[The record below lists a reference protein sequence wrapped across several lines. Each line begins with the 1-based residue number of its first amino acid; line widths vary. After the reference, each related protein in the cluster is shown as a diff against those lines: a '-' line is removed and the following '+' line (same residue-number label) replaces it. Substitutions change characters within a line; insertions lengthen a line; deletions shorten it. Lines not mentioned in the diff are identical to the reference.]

1 MSETLYN
8 DYKNNCYEY
17 MKTVLY
23 TEKIIKDNNSDQ
35 TKLLNIYEKAIKS
48 AESMF
53 KKMQLEVETNYMVE
67 DKENELNN
75 IYNEICECK
84 IKLKKFKEEIIEN
97 DKRKYE
103 RTSNHYNNHT
113 NYDDRILLLSDVDIL
128 EKGDVYIN
136 HSKILMDNAEYISN
150 DVMNNLNKQRE
161 CIKKNVS
168 NISFLSNKLDHAKF
182 IIKNLNKK
190 QLFNKYRLYIIFL
203 FIILTFLLI
212 ISIKYNR
219 YVKKYP
225 YIKINNE
232 NNNNNNKNN
241 NIDPLVENQKLL
253 QTQNEQN
260 ISHTL
265 NKFNNTQE
273 AKSVFY
279 DFEQKIDKD
288 INNNNDQ
295 NKYVNTNDYQNYIYN
310 INMEEKSTDQNINTN
325 NDEYNTFID
334 YNEIDKNHNKN
345 ELTQLDTYYK
355 NTYQLNQNEK
365 QPEEKQKDNH
375 HTIENGKEN
384 VDENIISS
392 SNMSSNINEYPTKNN
407 NNNLS

>member
-35 TKLLNIYEKAIKS
+35 NKLLNIYEKAIKS
-48 AESMF
+48 AENMF

-67 DKENELNN
+67 DKEIELNN

-84 IKLKKFKEEIIEN
+84 VKLKKFKEEILEN

-103 RTSNHYNNHT
+103 RTSNNYNNHM
-113 NYDDRILLLSDVDIL
+113 NYDDRILLLSDVDLL

-136 HSKILMDNAEYISN
+136 HSKILMDNTEYISN

-168 NISFLSNKLDHAKF
+168 NISFLSNKLDHAKI

-190 QLFNKYRLYIIFL
+190 QLFNKYRLYIIFI

-225 YIKINNE
+225 YIKINNDKND
-232 NNNNNNKNN
+232 NNENN
-241 NIDPLVENQKLL
+241 NIDMLLENEKLI
-253 QTQNEQN
+253 QTQKQLNTN
-260 ISHTL
+260 HTL

-273 AKSVFY
+273 AKSIFY
-279 DFEQKIDKD
+279 DFEEKNHKD
-288 INNNNDQ
+288 INNNKNQ
-295 NKYVNTNDYQNYIYN
+295 NKHIDTNDYQNYLYK
-310 INMEEKSTDQNINTN
+310 INMKEKYTDENINTN
-325 NDEYNTFID
+325 IDEYNTFLD
-334 YNEIDKNHNKN
+334 FNEIDRNNHKNQI
-345 ELTQLDTYYK
+345 TQLDTYYK
-355 NTYQLNQNEK
+355 HTHELNKNEK
-365 QPEEKQKDNH
+365 EPEEKQKDNNH
-375 HTIENGKEN
+375 IIENMKEN
-384 VDENIISS
+384 TDENIASS
-392 SNMSSNINEYPTKNN
+392 SISSNINEYGTKKQ
-407 NNNLS
+407 

>member
-35 TKLLNIYEKAIKS
+35 NKLLNIYEKAIKS

-53 KKMQLEVETNYMVE
+53 KKMQLEVETNYMTE

-75 IYNEICECK
+75 IYNEICEYK
-84 IKLKKFKEEIIEN
+84 VKLKKFKEEILEN

-103 RTSNHYNNHT
+103 RTSNNYNNNM
-113 NYDDRILLLSDVDIL
+113 NYDDRILLLSDVDLL

-136 HSKILMDNAEYISN
+136 HSKILMDNTEYISN

-168 NISFLSNKLDHAKF
+168 NISFLSNKLNHAKI

-212 ISIKYNR
+212 LSIKYNR

-225 YIKINNE
+225 YIKINND
-232 NNNNNNKNN
+232 NNQNN
-241 NIDPLVENQKLL
+241 NIDLLLENEKLK
-253 QTQNEQN
+253 QIQSKQN
-260 ISHTL
+260 INHTL

-273 AKSVFY
+273 TKSLFY
-279 DFEQKIDKD
+279 DFEQQKDKD
-288 INNNNDQ
+288 TNNNKNQ
-295 NKYVNTNDYQNYIYN
+295 NKQGNINDYQNYLYK
-310 INMEEKSTDQNINTN
+310 INMNQKYTDENINTN
-325 NDEYNTFID
+325 SDEYNTLID
-334 YNEIDKNHNKN
+334 FNEIDTNNNKN
-345 ELTQLDTYYK
+345 QVTQLDTYYEH
-355 NTYQLNQNEK
+355 THELNKNEK
-365 QPEEKQKDNH
+365 EPEEKQKDNDH
-375 HTIENGKEN
+375 IIENGIEN
-384 VDENIISS
+384 TDENMTSFSI
-392 SNMSSNINEYPTKNN
+392 SSNINEYPTKNN
-407 NNNLS
+407 NNY

>member
-136 HSKILMDNAEYISN
+136 HSKILMDNTEYISN

-232 NNNNNNKNN
+232 NNNKKN

-260 ISHTL
+260 TNHTL

-295 NKYVNTNDYQNYIYN
+295 NKYINTNDYQNYIYN
-310 INMEEKSTDQNINTN
+310 INMHEKSTDHNINTN
-325 NDEYNTFID
+325 NDEYNTFLD
-334 YNEIDKNHNKN
+334 YNEIDHNHNKN

-355 NTYQLNQNEK
+355 NEK

-375 HTIENGKEN
+375 HIIENVKEN
-384 VDENIISS
+384 IDENIISS

-407 NNNLS
+407 NNNSS